1 MARRAPAFLD
11 ANILMYAI
19 GKEHPYKQPCIAV
32 LKQIEAE
39 AIHVV
44 TSVEV
49 LQEILHRYYSLRS
62 PEVATTAFTNM
73 KRLCERVFPVF
84 EADVDR
90 AHRMLQDLPHLNVR
104 DAIHA
109 ATILNN
115 HLRSIIS
122 TDKHFDEIKGI
133 RRIDPAK
140 LARRHRA

>member
-109 ATILNN
+109 ASALAAAESKIVSED
-115 HLRSIIS
+115 RV
-122 TDKHFDEIKGI
+122 FDRVPGMT
-133 RRIDPAK
+133 RTWPPPP
-140 LARRHRA
+140 